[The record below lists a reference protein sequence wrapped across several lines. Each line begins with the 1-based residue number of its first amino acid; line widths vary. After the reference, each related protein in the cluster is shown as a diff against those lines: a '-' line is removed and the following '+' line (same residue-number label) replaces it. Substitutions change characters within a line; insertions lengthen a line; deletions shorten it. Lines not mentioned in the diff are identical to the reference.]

1 MTNINTPKT
10 NHHAKHAAHSKKAAD
25 AIFSE
30 EDFELSGADGDVDI
44 EVDEYNMNHPHKSS
58 GCGCG
63 CDSHKL
69 HY

>member
-1 MTNINTPKT
+1 MVFSFT
-10 NHHAKHAAHSKKAAD
+10 KATYLL
-25 AIFSE
+25 FFEVLE
-30 EDFELSGADGDVDI
+30 EEFELSGADGDLDI

-69 HY
+69 RY

>member
-1 MTNINTPKT
+1 MTNINTSKT
-10 NHHAKHAAHSKKAAD
+10 DHHAKHVAHSKKAAD
-25 AIFSE
+25 ATFSE
-30 EDFELSGADGDVDI
+30 EEFELSGADGDLDI

-69 HY
+69 RY